1 MNEQKTVKVDTG
13 VPDNAGGSTVYS
25 GQGSGNYGGS
35 WEQTQYAGSDRPTP
49 RPGEVPAWQPQ
60 PPMPQQGPWGAP
72 GPTPGGAQTM
82 MIGPKVEPPFA
93 WLVVVSSP
101 GPNPYLGQ
109 PVPLKAGGT
118 STVGRVPGNDI
129 IVPDPS
135 CSSQHAKVRQEPDE
149 NGKQV
154 FVIYDLASSNG
165 LFVGVK
171 ETYKDPASRAYRHV
185 LKDGDYILI
194 GETTLV
200 FKQV

>member
-1 MNEQKTVKVDTG
+1 
-13 VPDNAGGSTVYS
+13 
-25 GQGSGNYGGS
+25 
-35 WEQTQYAGSDRPTP
+35 
-49 RPGEVPAWQPQ
+49 
-60 PPMPQQGPWGAP
+60 
-72 GPTPGGAQTM
+72 M
-82 MIGPKVEPPFA
+82 MIGPKVEPSFA

-118 STVGRVPGNDI
+118 STLGRVPGNDI

-135 CSSQHAKVRQEPDE
+135 CSSQHAKIRQETDE
-149 NGKQV
+149 GGKQA

-165 LFVGVK
+165 LYVGAK
-171 ETYKDPASRAYRHV
+171 ETYKDPESRAYRHI
-185 LKDGDYILI
+185 LKDGDYILV

>member
-25 GQGSGNYGGS
+25 GQGAGNYGGS
-35 WEQTQYAGSDRPTP
+35 LDQTQYADPNRPTP
-49 RPGEVPAWQPQ
+49 RLGEVPAWQPQ
-60 PPMPQQGPWGAP
+60 PPPGQWDAP
-72 GPTPGGAQTM
+72 GPTPGGAPTIA
-82 MIGPKVEPPFA
+82 IGVPKVEPSFA
-93 WLVVVSSP
+93 WVVVVSSP
-101 GPNPYLGQ
+101 SPNPYLGQ
-109 PVPLKAGGT
+109 PVPLKVGGVT
-118 STVGRVPGNDI
+118 TLGRVPGNDI
-129 IVPDPS
+129 VVSDPS
-135 CSSQHAKVRQEPDE
+135 CSSQHTKVRQEPDE

-154 FVIYDLASSNG
+154 FVIYDLASANG